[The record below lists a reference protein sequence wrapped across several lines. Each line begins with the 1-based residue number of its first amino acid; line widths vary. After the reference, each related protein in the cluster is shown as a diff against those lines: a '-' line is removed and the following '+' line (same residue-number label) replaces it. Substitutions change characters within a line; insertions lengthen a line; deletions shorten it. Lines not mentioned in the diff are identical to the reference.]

1 MTELLARAFEEASYL
16 SEEEQDALANWIIAE
31 LASEQRWRKQ
41 FDDSEE
47 VPAGRVREPLTEYD
61 AGQTQLPDVD
71 VTMKVTVT
79 EQGLVIPKRL
89 LEGMGEVEIRK
100 HRKVLVIKP
109 TSGED
114 PILKLGT
121 EPVLDTI
128 EDASANHDRYLYCS

>member
-1 MTELLARAFEEASYL
+1 MTELLEKAFEEASNL

-31 LASEQRWRKQ
+31 LASEQRWQKQ
-41 FDDSEE
+41 FNDSEE

-61 AGQTQLPDVD
+61 AGQTQPPDVD

-128 EDASANHDRYLYCS
+128 EDASVNHDRYLYCS